1 QGNYDRDNGNWVT
14 GIPFLDEIRIGSQK
28 NLTSDILNN
37 KGRNHYYMIP
47 FIIGL
52 IGFIF
57 HFKKDPKTFY
67 VLLALF
73 LFTSFALKIF
83 LNERPFEP
91 RERDY
96 AVVASFMVF
105 AMWIGFGVFA
115 IYDGLKK
122 YISPKVTLPLVL
134 TACFLGAPVLMAKE
148 NWDDHDRSK
157 KYTALAIAKGYLD
170 SVGPNG
176 ILFTIGDNDTFPLW
190 YLQE

>member
-1 QGNYDRDNGNWVT
+1 PEYANEPEIRDMENQIRQGLATGQISIGQYEMFLRHPDYNKYFDIKNPTFGENMKFMFEYQFGYMYWRYLMWNFSGRQNDIQGNYDRDNGNWVT

-73 LFTSFALKIF
+73 LFT
-83 LNERPFEP
+83 
-91 RERDY
+91 
-96 AVVASFMVF
+96 
-105 AMWIGFGVFA
+105 
-115 IYDGLKK
+115 
-122 YISPKVTLPLVL
+122 
-134 TACFLGAPVLMAKE
+134 
-148 NWDDHDRSK
+148 
-157 KYTALAIAKGYLD
+157 
-170 SVGPNG
+170 
-176 ILFTIGDNDTFPLW
+176 
-190 YLQE
+190 

>member
-105 AMWIGFGVFA
+105 AMWIGFGVYA
-115 IYDGLKK
+115 IYDFLSSKLKAK
-122 YISPKVTLPLVL
+122 IALPIALASTLL
-134 TACFLGAPVLMAKE
+134 AAPVLMAKE
-148 NWDDHDRSK
+148 NWDDHDRSE
-157 KYTALAIAKGYLD
+157 KYTALAM
-170 SVGPNG
+170 
-176 ILFTIGDNDTFPLW
+176 
-190 YLQE
+190 